1 MAETL
6 HCRKSGCNRVL
17 EVFVALLRNGPKFQD
32 RDKIV
37 GSSAERTP
45 RPAAPSTGSL
55 LFRFIAIG
63 RRVVELDWGLRA
75 TYDGYRPR
83 KPIAFPPR
91 IHLPM
96 VNDSR
101 RSAAGRL
108 LAAQHR
114 GQTNDRKSTCTLAPT
129 SSTMLNA
136 DVFDDRQEL

>member
-1 MAETL
+1 MLQVGMAETL

-17 EVFVALLRNGPKFQD
+17 EVFVALLGTDPNSRIATRLSARLPSAHHDLPPQRWLAIVPLD
-32 RDKIV
+32 RH
-37 GSSAERTP
+37 RTP
-45 RPAAPSTGSL
+45 RRGTRL
-55 LFRFIAIG
+55 
-63 RRVVELDWGLRA
+63 GLRA

-108 LAAQHR
+108 LA
-114 GQTNDRKSTCTLAPT
+114 
-129 SSTMLNA
+129 
-136 DVFDDRQEL
+136 